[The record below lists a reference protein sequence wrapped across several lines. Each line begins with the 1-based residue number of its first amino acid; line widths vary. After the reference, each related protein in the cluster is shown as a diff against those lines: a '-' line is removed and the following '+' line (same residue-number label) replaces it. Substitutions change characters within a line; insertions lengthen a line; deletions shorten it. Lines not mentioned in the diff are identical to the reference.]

1 MPKLRALSGAD
12 LQRIFARFGFTN
24 HSQRG
29 SHVKLRRI
37 TANGERETL
46 TIVTHREI
54 DRGTLQAIYRQALRY
69 IPQADLAPHFFV
81 E

>member
-1 MPKLRALSGAD
+1 MAKLRALSGED
-12 LQRIFARFGFTN
+12 LLRIFSLFGFST

-37 TANGERETL
+37 TSDGSRQTL
-46 TIVTHREI
+46 TIVTHR
-54 DRGTLQAIYRQALRY
+54 DLDKGTLRAIYRQASRY
-69 IPQADLAPHFFV
+69 IPVGELTPHFFT